1 MGLICDYFAAPSD
14 ESAAGVVDRDGGP
27 AGAPV
32 PSGWS
37 PGVAAP
43 ASAAGGPGFPTVAGG
58 YVDPVVVLGTVTALL
73 TGRTFDEVLADR
85 DRRDPVAME
94 DDGAQVVLRVDD
106 VVVDALT
113 RADAAALTAVAV
125 PWSRTDEL
133 AGISDPESLA
143 EFLLDV
149 AGLARGARE
158 RGEAVYCWVCV

>member
-27 AGAPV
+27 AGVPA

-37 PGVAAP
+37 HGVPAP
-43 ASAAGGPGFPTVAGG
+43 AAAATGSALPTVAGG
-58 YVDPVVVLGTVTALL
+58 SIDPVVVLGTVTALL
-73 TGRTFDEVLADR
+73 TGRTFDEVLAAR
-85 DRRDPVAME
+85 DRRDPVAMQ
-94 DDGAQVVLRVDD
+94 DDGAEVVLRVDD

-113 RADAAALTAVAV
+113 RADPAALTAASV

-143 EFLLDV
+143 EFLHDL
-149 AGLARGARE
+149 AALARGARE
-158 RGEAVYCWVCV
+158 RGEALYCWACV